1 MPKPIRMK
9 TSLLHLNVLFVA
21 GAACVALCEFTA
33 AQEVPAPSPAPDL
46 VAVAAGDADFTTLA
60 SALQAA
66 DLAEALRG
74 PGPFTVF
81 APNNAAFA
89 QLPPGTLEDLMKP
102 ENKEKLAD
110 ILKNHVAQG
119 KIMGADVKD
128 GRVAMLSGE
137 TVETAVENGSVGFG
151 GAKVLRVDLSASN
164 GVIHVIDRVVMPD

>member
-1 MPKPIRMK
+1 MK

-21 GAACVALCEFTA
+21 GAACVALSEFTA

-46 VAVAAGDADFTTLA
+46 VAVAAGDADFTTLV

-102 ENKEKLAD
+102 ENREKLAD